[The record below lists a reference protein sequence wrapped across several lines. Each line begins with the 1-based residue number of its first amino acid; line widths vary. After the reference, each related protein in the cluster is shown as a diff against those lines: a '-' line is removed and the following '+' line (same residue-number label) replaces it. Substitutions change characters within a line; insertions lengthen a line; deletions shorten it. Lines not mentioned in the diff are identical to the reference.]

1 MNRKILLAIIIS
13 VLILPLGAVAVSAA
27 QAGVGASKNASGT
40 PALTNTAA
48 VEAIKLAVKNA
59 ISRCPIIESKIQVKV
74 TDFDNVKIRH
84 LAVYNNLRS
93 RLSTVADRLT
103 ARGVDV
109 SVLQTDL
116 SVLDQKIAKFNS
128 DYSDYSVKLRA
139 GQGFAC
145 GQPETQ
151 FRAKLKESRAAL
163 QLVHQDALDIRAYIG
178 GMIKAEL
185 IRIRNGLRTPATTT
199 PEQVATTTESEV
211 VTPIA
216 PALPVLD

>member
-1 MNRKILLAIIIS
+1 MNKKILLAIIAGL
-13 VLILPLGAVAVSAA
+13 LILPLGAAAVSVP
-27 QAGVGASKNASGT
+27 QNGNGASKNASGT

-48 VEAIKLAVKNA
+48 VEAIRMAVRNA

-84 LAVYNNLRS
+84 LAVYDNLRS
-93 RLSTVADRLT
+93 RLNAAADRLA

-109 SVLQTDL
+109 SALQADL
-116 SVLDQKIAKFNS
+116 SVLDQKIAKFNA

-145 GQPETQ
+145 GQPESQ
-151 FRAKLKESRAAL
+151 FRAKLKEARAAM

-178 GMIKAEL
+178 GTIKVEL
-185 IRIRNGLRTPATTT
+185 MRIRNSLKAAATTT
-199 PEQVATTTESEV
+199 PEQTAAAAESETV
-211 VTPIA
+211 EPIA